1 MDSFG
6 KWNYARFFAVS
17 VNCGCWVSVP
27 KWLTIIRHCRTLF
40 SQARSS
46 EPQAFV
52 GAILEPG
59 TCMLGKTMSITV
71 QLDLPEAVAAEAK
84 AKGLLTPQELT
95 RLLEQEIQRDKPVQD
110 FRQMVEQ
117 MRAYPDEPMTMDEIQ
132 AVVNEVRAERRA
144 RREGSR

>member
-1 MDSFG
+1 MVDHHTALPYFV
-6 KWNYARFFAVS
+6 FAS
-17 VNCGCWVSVP
+17 
-27 KWLTIIRHCRTLF
+27 TLF
-40 SQARSS
+40 GA
-46 EPQAFV
+46 AGFV
-52 GAILEPG
+52 DAILEHG

>member
-1 MDSFG
+1 
-6 KWNYARFFAVS
+6 
-17 VNCGCWVSVP
+17 
-27 KWLTIIRHCRTLF
+27 
-40 SQARSS
+40 
-46 EPQAFV
+46 
-52 GAILEPG
+52 
-59 TCMLGKTMSITV
+59 MSITV

-117 MRAYPDEPMTMDEIQ
+117 MRAYPDEPMTMDDIQ

-144 RREGSR
+144 RSEGSR